1 MSEPK
6 PTESYFV
13 KYTALEKETNI
24 IEAFAAQKTAIENFY
39 NNISEEKSN
48 YAYAEN
54 KWTLKEM
61 LQHIIDTERVFA
73 YRALAIARK
82 DTATLPSFDE
92 NEYAANTNANERT
105 WASLMYEMNVLREST
120 ILLYENFTE
129 EMLRCVGKFSSL
141 SGTPE
146 LLGFIIVGHVY
157 HHIKIAEE
165 RYF

>member
-1 MSEPK
+1 MSEPIQ
-6 PTESYFV
+6 TESYFV
-13 KYTALEKETNI
+13 KYTALVKETNI
-24 IEAFAAQKTAIENFY
+24 VEAFEVQKTAIENFY
-39 NNISEEKSN
+39 KNISEEKSN

-92 NEYAANTNANERT
+92 NEYAANAKANKRT
-105 WASLMYEMNVLREST
+105 WASLMNEMNVMREST
-120 ILLYENFTE
+120 ILLFENFTE

>member
-1 MSEPK
+1 MNV

-13 KYTALEKETNI
+13 KYTSLVKETNI
-24 IEAFAAQKTAIENFY
+24 IEAFAAQKESIEKFY
-39 NNISEEKSN
+39 NSISEEKSN
-48 YAYAEN
+48 YAYAEG

-82 DTATLPSFDE
+82 ETATLPSFDE
-92 NEYAANTNANERT
+92 NEYAANTTANDRT
-105 WASLMYEMNVLREST
+105 WASLITEFNAVRLST
-120 ILLYENFTE
+120 QLMFETFNKN
-129 EMLRCVGKFSSL
+129 MLTQVGNFSSL

-146 LLGFIIVGHVY
+146 TLGFIMVGHVY

>member
-1 MSEPK
+1 M
-6 PTESYFV
+6 
-13 KYTALEKETNI
+13 N
-24 IEAFAAQKTAIENFY
+24 
-39 NNISEEKSN
+39 
-48 YAYAEN
+48 
-54 KWTLKEM
+54 
-61 LQHIIDTERVFA
+61 
-73 YRALAIARK
+73 
-82 DTATLPSFDE
+82 
-92 NEYAANTNANERT
+92 
-105 WASLMYEMNVLREST
+105 EMNVMREST

>member
-1 MSEPK
+1 MSEPI

-13 KYTALEKETNI
+13 KYTALVKETNI
-24 IEAFAAQKTAIENFY
+24 VEAFAAQKTAIENFY

-92 NEYAANTNANERT
+92 NEYASNTAANDRT
-105 WASLMYEMNVLREST
+105 WASLMNEMNVVREST
-120 ILLYENFTE
+120 LLLFQNFTE
-129 EMLRCVGKFSSL
+129 EMLVRIGKFSSL

-146 LLGFIIVGHVY
+146 QLGFIMVGHLY

>member
-1 MSEPK
+1 MSTPV

-13 KYTALEKETNI
+13 KYTSLVNETNI
-24 IEAFAAQKTAIENFY
+24 VEAFAAQKKAIENFY
-39 NNISEEKSN
+39 NSVSEEKSN

-61 LQHIIDTERVFA
+61 LQHIIDTERVFG

-82 DTATLPSFDE
+82 ETATLPSFNE
-92 NEYAANTNANERT
+92 NEYAANTTANDRT
-105 WASLMYEMNVLREST
+105 WASLINEFNAVRIST
-120 ILLYENFTE
+120 QLMFETFNTA
-129 EMLRCVGKFSSL
+129 MLEHVGKFSSL
-141 SGTPE
+141 SGTPA
-146 LLGFIIVGHVY
+146 LLGFIMVGHVY